1 MPPRPQRA
9 RITRVQIMAALASWT
24 LSIVTTAALAAVGWF
39 GHATH
44 WTFGLGGHDA
54 GLAAGPAAA

>member
-9 RITRVQIMAALASWT
+9 RITRVEIVAALATWT
-24 LSIVTTAALAAVGWF
+24 LSIVTTAALAAIGWF

-44 WTFGLGGHDA
+44 
-54 GLAAGPAAA
+54 